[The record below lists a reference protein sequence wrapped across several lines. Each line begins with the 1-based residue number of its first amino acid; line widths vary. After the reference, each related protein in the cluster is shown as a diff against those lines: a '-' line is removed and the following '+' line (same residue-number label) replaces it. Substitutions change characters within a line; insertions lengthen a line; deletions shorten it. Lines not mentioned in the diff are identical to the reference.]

1 MFENVQTGDSVL
13 LLWADLGP
21 ATDQFQAAVTSL
33 KERVGSGGGRVSVEN
48 RERLTLSAHPA
59 SSFSRIF
66 SGCLGLASINHDLD
80 TLASLT
86 RLLRPGGQLTLVQ
99 ILPSDQDPASL
110 SSSLVLAGLTA
121 VGPPRPLETLPG
133 LEETLA
139 KLNMTSGTAFLVT
152 ASTPNHEVGASR
164 LLSFA
169 KPAALVKAAPKADVW
184 TLEDIEDD
192 TVELMDDSELL
203 NEEDLVK
210 PDLASLRVCGT
221 TGKKKACKDC
231 SCGLKEELDDGKEPS
246 KKDFTSSCGSCF
258 LGDAFRCGSCPYL
271 GMPAFNP
278 GDKITLSQRQLNPDL
293 NEVKA

>member
-1 MFENVQTGDSVL
+1 MFESVQSGDSVL
-13 LLWADLGP
+13 LLWADLGS
-21 ATDQFQAAVTSL
+21 ATDQFQAVVTSL
-33 KERVGSGGGRVSVEN
+33 QTQVGAGGRVSVEN
-48 RERLTLSAHPA
+48 RERLALSAHPA

-66 SGCLGLASINHDLD
+66 SGCLGLASISHDLD

-99 ILPSDQDPASL
+99 ILAQDQDPASL
-110 SSSLVLAGLTA
+110 TSSLVLAGLTA
-121 VGPPRPLETLPG
+121 QAPPQPLETLPG
-133 LEETLA
+133 LEESLA
-139 KLNMTSGTAFLVT
+139 KLNMTSGTAFMVT
-152 ASTPNHEVGASR
+152 ASKPNHEVGASR

-169 KPAALVKAAPKADVW
+169 KPAAAVKTAPKADVW

-210 PDLASLRVCGT
+210 PDPASLRVCGT
-221 TGKKKACKDC
+221 TGKRKACKDC
-231 SCGLKEELDDGKEPS
+231 SCGLKEELEDGKEPT

>member
-1 MFENVQTGDSVL
+1 MFESVQSGDSVL
-13 LLWADLGP
+13 LLWADLGS
-21 ATDQFQAAVTSL
+21 ATDQFQAVVTSL
-33 KERVGSGGGRVSVEN
+33 QTQVGAGGRVSVEN
-48 RERLTLSAHPA
+48 RERLALSAHPA

-66 SGCLGLASINHDLD
+66 SGCLGLASISHDLD
-80 TLASLT
+80 CLASLT
-86 RLLRPGGQLTLVQ
+86 RLMRPGGQLTLVQ
-99 ILPSDQDPASL
+99 ILPHDQDPASL
-110 SSSLVLAGLTA
+110 TSSLVLAGLTA
-121 VGPPRPLETLPG
+121 QGPPRPLETLPSF
-133 LEETLA
+133 EESLA
-139 KLNMTSGTAFLVT
+139 KLNMTSGTAFQVQALK
-152 ASTPNHEVGASR
+152 PNHEVGASR

-169 KPAALVKAAPKADVW
+169 KPAAPVKTAPKADVW

-210 PDLASLRVCGT
+210 PDPASLRVCGT
-221 TGKKKACKDC
+221 TGKRKACKDC
-231 SCGLKEELDDGKEPS
+231 SCGLKEELEDGKEPT

-293 NEVKA
+293 REAA

>member
-169 KPAALVKAAPKADVW
+169 KPAAPVKAAPKADVW

-210 PDLASLRVCGT
+210 PDPASLRVCGT

-293 NEVKA
+293 NEIKA

>member
-1 MFENVQTGDSVL
+1 MNASYGF
-13 LLWADLGP
+13 
-21 ATDQFQAAVTSL
+21 SL
-33 KERVGSGGGRVSVEN
+33 PLILHV
-48 RERLTLSAHPA
+48 
-59 SSFSRIF
+59 
-66 SGCLGLASINHDLD
+66 
-80 TLASLT
+80 
-86 RLLRPGGQLTLVQ
+86 LRPGGQLTLVQ

-169 KPAALVKAAPKADVW
+169 KPAAPVKAAPKADVW
-184 TLEDIEDD
+184 TLEDSEDD

-210 PDLASLRVCGT
+210 PDPASLRVCGT

>member
-1 MFENVQTGDSVL
+1 MFESVQTGDSVL
-13 LLWADLGP
+13 LLWADLGQ
-21 ATDQFQAAVTSL
+21 ATDQFQAVVTSL
-33 KERVGSGGGRVSVEN
+33 KERVGSGGRVSVEN
-48 RERLTLSAHPA
+48 RERLALSAHPA

-66 SGCLGLASINHDLD
+66 SGCLGLASISHDLD

-86 RLLRPGGQLTLVQ
+86 RLLRPGGHLTLIQ
-99 ILPSDQDPASL
+99 ILASDQGPASL
-110 SSSLVLAGLTA
+110 TSSLVLSGLTA
-121 VGPPRPLETLPG
+121 LGPPQPLETLPG
-133 LEETLA
+133 LEESLV

-152 ASTPNHEVGASR
+152 ASKPNHEVGASR

-169 KPAALVKAAPKADVW
+169 KPAAPVKAAPKADVW

-210 PDLASLRVCGT
+210 PDPASLRVCGT
-221 TGKKKACKDC
+221 TGKRKACKDC
-231 SCGLKEELDDGKEPS
+231 SCGLKEELEDGKEPT

>member
-1 MFENVQTGDSVL
+1 MFESVQPGDSVL
-13 LLWADLGP
+13 LVWSDLGSSS
-21 ATDQFQAAVTSL
+21 DMFQAAVTSV
-33 KERVGSGGGRVSVEN
+33 KETAGPGGRVSVEN
-48 RERLTLSAHPA
+48 RERLALSAHPA
-59 SSFSRIF
+59 SCFSRIF
-66 SGCLGLASINHDLD
+66 SGCLGLASITHDLD
-80 TLASLT
+80 SLASLT

-99 ILPSDQDPASL
+99 ILPHDQDPASL
-110 SSSLVLAGLTA
+110 TSSLVLAGLTA
-121 VGPPRPLETLPG
+121 QGPPQPLETLPSF
-133 LEETLA
+133 EESLA
-139 KLNMTSGTAFLVT
+139 KLNMTSGTAFQVQALK
-152 ASTPNHEVGASR
+152 PNHEIGASR

-169 KPAALVKAAPKADVW
+169 KPAAPVKTAPKADVW

-210 PDLASLRVCGT
+210 PDPASLRVCGT
-221 TGKKKACKDC
+221 TGKRKACKDC
-231 SCGLKEELDDGKEPS
+231 SCGLKEELEDGKEPT

-293 NEVKA
+293 REAA

>member
-1 MFENVQTGDSVL
+1 MFERVKAGDSVL
-13 LLWADLGP
+13 LLWADLGSSS
-21 ATDQFQAAVTSL
+21 DMFQAVVTSV
-33 KERVGSGGGRVSVEN
+33 KEAAGPGGRVCVEN
-48 RERLTLSAHPA
+48 RERLSLSAHPA
-59 SSFSRIF
+59 SSFSLIF
-66 SGCLGLASINHDLD
+66 SGCLGLASVSHDLD

-86 RLLRPGGQLTLVQ
+86 RLLRPGGHLLITQL
-99 ILPSDQDPASL
+99 LPSDQDPASIT
-110 SSSLVLAGLTA
+110 SGLVLAGLTA
-121 VGPPRPLETLPG
+121 QGPPQPLQTLPS
-133 LEETLA
+133 LEESLA
-139 KLNMTSGTAFLVT
+139 KLNMTSGTAYQVV
-152 ASTPNHEVGASR
+152 ASKPNHEVGASR

-169 KPAALVKAAPKADVW
+169 KPAAPVKAAPKADVW

-210 PDLASLRVCGT
+210 PDPASLRVCGT
-221 TGKKKACKDC
+221 TGKRKACKDC
-231 SCGLKEELDDGKEPS
+231 SCGLKEELEDGKEPT

-293 NEVKA
+293 NEIKA

>member
-1 MFENVQTGDSVL
+1 MNASYGF
-13 LLWADLGP
+13 
-21 ATDQFQAAVTSL
+21 SL
-33 KERVGSGGGRVSVEN
+33 PLILHV
-48 RERLTLSAHPA
+48 
-59 SSFSRIF
+59 
-66 SGCLGLASINHDLD
+66 
-80 TLASLT
+80 
-86 RLLRPGGQLTLVQ
+86 LRPGGQLTLVQ

-169 KPAALVKAAPKADVW
+169 KPAVPVKAAPKADVW

-210 PDLASLRVCGT
+210 PDPASLRVCGT

-258 LGDAFRCGSCPYL
+258 LETPSDAAAVPISGCQPSTPGTRSLCPRGSSILTSMRSKLESHLLVADNVC
-271 GMPAFNP
+271 
-278 GDKITLSQRQLNPDL
+278 
-293 NEVKA
+293 VV